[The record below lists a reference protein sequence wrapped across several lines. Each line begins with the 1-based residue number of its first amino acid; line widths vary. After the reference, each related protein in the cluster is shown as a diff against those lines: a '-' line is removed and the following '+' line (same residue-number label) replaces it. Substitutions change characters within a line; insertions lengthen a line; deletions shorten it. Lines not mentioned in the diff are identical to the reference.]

1 MTLKIEI
8 IMLRKNRTAETFQV
22 SPDQLYFKRRG
33 NLYCMPKEAVNTR
46 VFVDRQ
52 NNPHAELI
60 YVEGDPIPQTTLTM
74 LTGNTF
80 LENLVIENAIQ
91 STAKPRGYL
100 LEILGDYLK
109 SPVKIIMLIF
119 VFVIIGALAS
129 GLVKV

>member
-1 MTLKIEI
+1 MTYKIEI

-46 VFVDRQ
+46 TFEGQ
-52 NNPHAELI
+52 KNNPHAELI

-109 SPVKIIMLIF
+109 NPSKILLMAFII
-119 VFVIIGALAS
+119 VIVGALAS

>member
-1 MTLKIEI
+1 MTYKIEV

-33 NLYCMPKEAVNTR
+33 NLYVMPKDAVNTR
-46 VFVDRQ
+46 TFEGQ
-52 NNPHAELI
+52 KNNPHAELI
-60 YVEGDPIPQTTLTM
+60 YVEGDPIPQTTIAM

-80 LENLVIENAIQ
+80 LENMVVENAIQ

-129 GLVKV
+129 GLLKV